1 MTLLSN
7 TVQVQKWLLRTHCQ
21 VHMILQN
28 VAISKQK
35 QEEMKTAT
43 LKELSRIQSRI
54 KSGWPTNKKDCGLD
68 LREYWDVK
76 ETLTAEEGFILRNE
90 QIVIPPPPPQ

>member
-1 MTLLSN
+1 
-7 TVQVQKWLLRTHCQ
+7 
-21 VHMILQN
+21 MILQN

-35 QEEMKTAT
+35 QEEIKTAT
-43 LKELSRIQSRI
+43 MKELSKLQSTI
-54 KSGWPTNKKDCGLD
+54 KSGWPTNKKDCGLE

-90 QIVIPPPPPQ
+90 QIVIPPSMRKEMLQKNHEGHLGTTSVLAKNVT